1 MKKGEIIMKIKTL
14 NTILVILALV
24 LVVVGILLGLKD
36 EDTMF
41 VIFRIP
47 DTAISNFS
55 IFLGPLLLVVS
66 CIIELIR
73 RIVEHEPR
81 KSLFVV
87 GIMLFC
93 IPLAFFGK
101 SIADDFDAY
110 HLVNKIESPDGK
122 HAIYYYDT
130 ILINKYTEE
139 KSKGYVILERTGFFK
154 YEKSL
159 MISHFDEDE
168 VEWKDNYARYK
179 SWILDYSTYG
189 D

>member
-1 MKKGEIIMKIKTL
+1 MKIKTL

-24 LVVVGILLGLKD
+24 LVVAGILLGLKD

-47 DTAISNFS
+47 DTAIANFS
-55 IFLGPLLLVVS
+55 ILLGLMLLVVS

-73 RIVEHEPR
+73 RIVEHEP
-81 KSLFVV
+81 KKALFVV
-87 GIMLFC
+87 GIMLFS
-93 IPLAFFGK
+93 IPLVFFGK

-122 HAIYYYDT
+122 HTIYYYDT
-130 ILINKYTEE
+130 ILVSEVTDKEMDGAVVL
-139 KSKGYVILERTGFFK
+139 KRTGFFK
-154 YEKSL
+154 YKEVAK
-159 MISHFDEDE
+159 IPGFDEDDI
-168 VEWKDNYARYK
+168 EWNDECAR
-179 SWILDYSTYG
+179 WMLWVLDYSTYG

>member
-24 LVVVGILLGLKD
+24 LAVVGILLGLKD
-36 EDTMF
+36 DSTII
-41 VIFRIP
+41 VIGRIP
-47 DTAISNFS
+47 EKTISDFS
-55 IFLGPLLLVVS
+55 IFLAPLLLVVV

-73 RIVEHEPR
+73 RIVEHETR

-87 GIMLFC
+87 GIMLFS
-93 IPLAFFGK
+93 IPLVFFGK
-101 SIADDFDAY
+101 NLLDDYDAY
-110 HLVNKIESPDGK
+110 HLVNKVESPDGENT
-122 HAIYYYDT
+122 IYYYDT

-139 KSKGYVILERTGFFK
+139 KSKGYVILERTGLFK

-159 MISHFDEDE
+159 MISYFDEDE

>member
-1 MKKGEIIMKIKTL
+1 MKIKVI

-36 EDTMF
+36 EDTIF

-47 DTAISNFS
+47 DTAIANFS

-66 CIIELIR
+66 CILELIR

-101 SIADDFDAY
+101 FIAENFDAF
-110 HLVNKIESPDGK
+110 HLVNKIESPDGE
-122 HAIYYYDT
+122 HTIYYFDT
-130 ILINKYTEE
+130 ILVNKYSE
-139 KSKGYVILERTGFFK
+139 KRSKGAAILERTGLFK

-159 MISHFDEDE
+159 MISGFDEDE
-168 VEWKDNYARYK
+168 VEWKDDYARYK
-179 SWILDYSTYG
+179 LWILDYSTYG